1 MFSLLVHSFKHHCF
15 PSWTFELWLSRL
27 KKNLLTMSDYQ
38 HIANRLWS
46 VLCLLISS
54 LSLSSLDISSGKRD
68 ISQYC
73 YTYQYIKY
81 VLVNIKCGLPV
92 IIINRYCDLIKFMTS
107 FLFICSFQIMTL
119 FNNIVMQVNKFLKTF
134 IKCRDGSKNISKKTK
149 VGMAVWTS
157 LHSSHKLMNVFRNF
171 YLLLYDINIVE

>member
-1 MFSLLVHSFKHHCF
+1 MREKSGGCQFKTIYTKYGNHCFHNDCFSAQGGMFSLLVHSFKHHCF

-54 LSLSSLDISSGKRD
+54 LSLSSLDITSGKRD

-73 YTYQYIKY
+73 YTYQNK
-81 VLVNIKCGLPV
+81 
-92 IIINRYCDLIKFMTS
+92 
-107 FLFICSFQIMTL
+107 ICTGEH
-119 FNNIVMQVNKFLKTF
+119 K
-134 IKCRDGSKNISKKTK
+134 
-149 VGMAVWTS
+149 VWTS
-157 LHSSHKLMNVFRNF
+157 CHN
-171 YLLLYDINIVE
+171 Y